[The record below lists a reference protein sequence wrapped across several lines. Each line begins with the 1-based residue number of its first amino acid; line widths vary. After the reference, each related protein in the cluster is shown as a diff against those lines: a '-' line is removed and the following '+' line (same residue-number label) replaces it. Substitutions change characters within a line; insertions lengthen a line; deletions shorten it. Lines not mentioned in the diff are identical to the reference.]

1 MLEKEDQQNEWKR
14 EYTEEVKKTIIAFAN
29 SQGGTLYIGV
39 NNDGSIHGI
48 SDIDKLMCQISNS
61 IREAVKPDLTM
72 FVDYQT
78 EYINEKTI
86 LKVFVQK
93 GTSSPY
99 YLAQKGIR
107 PEGVFVRQG
116 SSSVPA
122 SDSYIVQMIKNTDGD
137 RYEDIRSVNQDLSFD
152 EAKKEFEK
160 KNITFGMNQKRTLG
174 LVNEEGLITNLGLLL
189 SDQCPHSI
197 KIAVFEDQKMKAYRD
212 REIFSGSLFAQLHS
226 SYAFIDRYNPKFSSF
241 SGINR
246 IDKRA
251 YPEEAIREALLN
263 SIIHRDYSFSGS
275 ILIHIYSDRMV
286 FISIGGL
293 LKGINESDIRLGVS
307 VARNEKLAQIFYR
320 LGYVE
325 AFGTGIPKIMQ
336 SYMENPLKPTIEV
349 SNHAFKVVLPQRMDT
364 STAPRESMTYSTHED
379 KVINLLKENEATI
392 KREDAEK
399 VLHLSQAMTSRIL
412 KELIKKGKLV
422 SVGKGRNTRY
432 ILK

>member
-1 MLEKEDQQNEWKR
+1 
-14 EYTEEVKKTIIAFAN
+14 
-29 SQGGTLYIGV
+29 
-39 NNDGSIHGI
+39 
-48 SDIDKLMCQISNS
+48 
-61 IREAVKPDLTM
+61 
-72 FVDYQT
+72 
-78 EYINEKTI
+78 
-86 LKVFVQK
+86 
-93 GTSSPY
+93 
-99 YLAQKGIR
+99 
-107 PEGVFVRQG
+107 
-116 SSSVPA
+116 
-122 SDSYIVQMIKNTDGD
+122 MIKNTDGD
-137 RYEDIRSVNQDLSFD
+137 RYEDIRSVNQELSFD

-160 KNITFGMNQKRTLG
+160 KNIPFGMNQKRTLG
-174 LVNEEGLITNLGLLL
+174 LVNEEGLFTNLGLLL

-226 SYAFIDRYNPKFSSF
+226 SYAFIDRYNSKFSSF
-241 SGINR
+241 SGIDR

-336 SYMENPLKPTIEV
+336 SYMEHPIKPTIEV
-349 SNHAFKVVLPQRMDT
+349 SNHAFKEVLPQRLDT
-364 STAPRESMTYSTHED
+364 TSAPRETSTYSTHEE
-379 KVINLLKENEATI
+379 KVINLLKENETTI

-399 VLHLSQAMTSRIL
+399 VLLLSQAMTSRIL
-412 KELIKKGKLV
+412 KELIKKGRLV

-432 ILK
+432 TLK